1 MNLNS
6 NYVPLIIVCE
16 FSFLFSS
23 LSVCSS
29 QPTSKK
35 KILKNIHQANSNYPP
50 THRKPTNLI
59 LYRTLHVF
67 VCMCVLYVKNGSIN
81 FLYVNNNNTIN
92 YTTNPSSN
100 SNKIKLA
107 ATTKAASTYHNKR
120 YTYSARW
127 PPRNK
132 RFSIS
137 FALPF

>member
-1 MNLNS
+1 MFAN
-6 NYVPLIIVCE
+6 
-16 FSFLFSS
+16 FLFFFPVY
-23 LSVCSS
+23 LCVVAN
-29 QPTSKK
+29 QLQKK
-35 KILKNIHQANSNYPP
+35 YILKNIHQANSNYPP